1 MNGKKVLITG
11 ANGLVGNYM
20 VDKCIQ
26 RGAFVTA
33 VDINTPEKQFEGR
46 EAPKLLAFRTLYV
59 AIGENRHILNPL
71 ISLLPNIVAQLVW
84 SRLLDRHLS
93 HHKNDWDESQSPCV
107 A

>member
-1 MNGKKVLITG
+1 METLKNEVRSSLTTVIALKRFSATPNNEAK
-11 ANGLVGNYM
+11 
-20 VDKCIQ
+20 
-26 RGAFVTA
+26 
-33 VDINTPEKQFEGR
+33 DINTPEKQYEGR
-46 EAPKLLAFRTLYV
+46 EAPKLLATRTLYV
-59 AIGENRHILNPL
+59 AIRENRHILNPL